1 MSFGDM
7 MKEGITRIYLEDKES
22 LQYYVGMICSDVRD
36 MEPDVLYRAGAFF
49 VANDDYMAEWF
60 GQGITNPEYEIY
72 RMDGTCLW
80 LHNLVLPVVDAV
92 GEVVG
97 LAGFNPFRYLEAHQT
112 NNWMLN
118 YYMYSSKHIFDKSR
132 FLYSLPGTLRQGLQ
146 DGYLVI
152 TDGIFDTLS
161 LSACGIHAAAL
172 LGSFLSPQVAAVLR
186 FYDRVLLAMDN
197 DDAGLKLY
205 GRLSKVLDNVILV
218 KQGWA
223 KDVDDVLKSQHRNLY
238 LSRIHKILK
247 TGMPNVHSLGGHKT
261 TILN

>member
-22 LQYYVGMICSDVRD
+22 LRYYVGMVCSDVRD

-97 LAGFNPFRYLEAHQT
+97 LVGFNPFRYLEAHQT

-205 GRLSKVLDNVILV
+205 GRLSKVLDHVILV

-238 LSRIHKILK
+238 LSGIHKILK
-247 TGMPNVHSLGGHKT
+247 TGMPNVHSLGYHKT

>member
-1 MSFGDM
+1 MNFGDM
-7 MKEGITRIYLEDKES
+7 IKEGIIRIYQEDKES
-22 LQYYVGMICSDVRD
+22 LKYYVDMICSDVRD
-36 MEPDVLYRAGAFF
+36 MESDVLYRAGAFF
-49 VANDDYMAEWF
+49 VANDTYMGEWF
-60 GQGITNPEYEIY
+60 GKGITNPEYEVY
-72 RMDGTCLW
+72 RVDGSCMW

-132 FLYSLPGTLRQGLQ
+132 FLYSLPDTLRKGLQ
-146 DGYLVI
+146 DGYLVV

-161 LSACGIHAAAL
+161 LSACGINAVAL
-172 LGSFLSPQVAAVLR
+172 LGSFLSPQVAAILR

-205 GRLSKVLDNVILV
+205 RRLSTVLDNVILV

-238 LSRIHKILK
+238 LSGIRKILK
-247 TGMPNVHSLGGHKT
+247 TSMPNIHSLGDYKT
-261 TILN
+261 TVLN